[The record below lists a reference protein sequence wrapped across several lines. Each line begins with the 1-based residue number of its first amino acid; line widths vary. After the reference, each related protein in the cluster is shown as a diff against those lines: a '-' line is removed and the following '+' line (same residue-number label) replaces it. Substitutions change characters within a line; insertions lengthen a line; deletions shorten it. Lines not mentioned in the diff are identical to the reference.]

1 MVENGSP
8 REILL
13 VDDDRDY
20 RELTRT
26 RLESSGYQ
34 VICASSGKEALE
46 LIEKNIEPN
55 LIIMDLDMPEK
66 NGLTT
71 LINLAIRRKVKK
83 ENKKIPIVIAT
94 GMHSEQIN
102 QVVHSHEVSGY
113 LRKPYGHDEL
123 IKTVKDLI
131 G

>member
-1 MVENGSP
+1 MAAAENL

-13 VDDDRDY
+13 VDDDSDY

-26 RLESSGYQ
+26 RLESFGYQ
-34 VICASSGKEALE
+34 VVCASSGQEALN
-46 LIEKNIEPN
+46 LLDQKVDPS

-71 LINLAIRRKVKK
+71 LINLTIRRKIKK
-83 ENKKIPIVIAT
+83 DSKAIPIIIAT
-94 GMHSEQIN
+94 GMHSDQIHKT
-102 QVVHSHEVSGY
+102 VHDQDVSGY
-113 LRKPYGHDEL
+113 LRKPYGCEEL
-123 IKTVKDLI
+123 IKTVKGLI

>member
-1 MVENGSP
+1 MTESENL

-13 VDDDRDY
+13 VDDDADY
-20 RELTRT
+20 CELTRT
-26 RLESSGYQ
+26 RLESFGYQ
-34 VICASSGKEALE
+34 VVCASSGQEALS
-46 LIEKNIEPN
+46 LLEKDLEPS

-71 LINLAIRRKVKK
+71 LINLAIRRKIKK
-83 ENKKIPIVIAT
+83 ESKKIPVVVAT
-94 GMHSEQIN
+94 GLRSEQIR
-102 QVVHSHEVSGY
+102 QTVQAQEVSGY
-113 LRKPYGHDEL
+113 LRKPFGCDEL

>member
-1 MVENGSP
+1 MAADGNL

-13 VDDDRDY
+13 VDDDKDY

-26 RLESSGYQ
+26 RLESFGYQ
-34 VICASSGKEALE
+34 VVCASSGEEALN
-46 LIEKNIEPN
+46 LLEKEVDPS

-71 LINLAIRRKVKK
+71 LINLTIRRKIKK
-83 ENKKIPIVIAT
+83 ETKKIPIVIAT
-94 GMHSEQIN
+94 GMHSEQIHKTIHD
-102 QVVHSHEVSGY
+102 QEVSGY
-113 LRKPYGHDEL
+113 LRKPYGCDEL

>member
-1 MVENGSP
+1 MAADGNP

-13 VDDDRDY
+13 VDDDVDY

-26 RLESSGYQ
+26 RLESFGYQ
-34 VICASSGKEALE
+34 VVCASSGQEALN
-46 LIEKNIEPN
+46 LLDQKTDPS

-71 LINLAIRRKVKK
+71 LINMSIRRKVKN
-83 ENKKIPIVIAT
+83 ENRKIPVVIAT
-94 GMHSEQIN
+94 GMHSDQIHKT
-102 QVVHSHEVSGY
+102 VHDQEISGY
-113 LRKPYGHDEL
+113 LRKPYGCDEL

>member
-1 MVENGSP
+1 MVEHGNP

-13 VDDDRDY
+13 VDDDLDY

-26 RLESSGYQ
+26 RLESFGYQ
-34 VICASSGKEALE
+34 VVCAGSGQEALN
-46 LIEKNIEPN
+46 LLEKEVEPN

-71 LINLAIRRKVKK
+71 LINLTIRRKIKK
-83 ENKKIPIVIAT
+83 DSKKIPIIIAT
-94 GMHSEQIN
+94 GMHSDQILKTVHEQ
-102 QVVHSHEVSGY
+102 EVSGY
-113 LRKPYGHDEL
+113 LRKPYGCEEL